1 MLYIYARTSTTD
13 QNVQQQVDFLLGI
26 WSDAI
31 PYAEQHTGATLDR
44 EKLQELAQVTMMG
57 DAILVMS
64 VSRLGRNASEV
75 LQFVEGQKAK
85 GVAVHVYDLGMLD
98 VTSSTGK
105 LVLSVLASVAEM
117 AREDMLDKQRIG
129 IARAKKEGAYKGRKQ
144 SPETIKKCE
153 KAIEYIERHQLPKEA
168 AAKAAGVGVAT
179 LYRHLKKRSTLES
192 GDS

>member
-1 MLYIYARTSTTD
+1 MLYIYARTSTIT
-13 QNVQQQVDFLLGI
+13 QNVQQQIDFLLNV
-26 WSDAI
+26 WADAT
-31 PYAEQHTGATLDR
+31 PYSEQYTGATLDR

-105 LVLSVLASVAEM
+105 VVLTVLASVAEM
-117 AREDMLDKQRIG
+117 MRDDMLEKQRIG
-129 IARAKKEGAYKGRKQ
+129 IARAKSEGLYQGRKQ

-153 KAIEYIERHQLPKEA
+153 KAVEYIKNHQLPKEA
-168 AAKAAGVGVAT
+168 AARAAGVGVAT
-179 LYRHLKKRSTLES
+179 LYRHLKKHPIE
-192 GDS
+192 